1 MTLEFA
7 QAVYI
12 DDGET
17 ITFAQLVE
25 RSGLTADELRD
36 LVECGAMTE
45 AAADAAAARF
55 SEHCILVART
65 ARRLRDEYALEDSH
79 SLAVVVRLTQRIA
92 ALEGELRQRRGAADL
107 PMLVAPRRAPRRRQR
122 SVRCA
127 SAGRLARTLAMR
139 AGSISPTTTPG
150 PSASRSATISPQ
162 GSTSIE
168 WPYVR
173 RPPGCTPPCA
183 AAST

>member
-92 ALEGELRQRRGAADL
+92 ASLAQFAFERG
-107 PMLVAPRRAPRRRQR
+107 
-122 SVRCA
+122 
-127 SAGRLARTLAMR
+127 GR
-139 AGSISPTTTPG
+139 
-150 PSASRSATISPQ
+150 
-162 GSTSIE
+162 
-168 WPYVR
+168 
-173 RPPGCTPPCA
+173 
-183 AAST
+183 

>member
-36 LVECGAMTE
+36 LLDCGALT
-45 AAADAAAARF
+45 ADQTGAAAARF
-55 SEHCILVART
+55 GERCILVART

-92 ALEGELRQRRGAADL
+92 ALEGELRRRRG
-107 PMLVAPRRAPRRRQR
+107 
-122 SVRCA
+122 
-127 SAGRLARTLAMR
+127 GR
-139 AGSISPTTTPG
+139 
-150 PSASRSATISPQ
+150 
-162 GSTSIE
+162 
-168 WPYVR
+168 
-173 RPPGCTPPCA
+173 
-183 AAST
+183 

>member
-36 LVECGAMTE
+36 LVECGAMTDDQ
-45 AAADAAAARF
+45 AGAAAAARF
-55 SEHCILVART
+55 SERCIVVART

-92 ALEGELRQRRGAADL
+92 ALEGELRRRRG
-107 PMLVAPRRAPRRRQR
+107 
-122 SVRCA
+122 
-127 SAGRLARTLAMR
+127 GR
-139 AGSISPTTTPG
+139 
-150 PSASRSATISPQ
+150 
-162 GSTSIE
+162 
-168 WPYVR
+168 
-173 RPPGCTPPCA
+173 
-183 AAST
+183 

>member
-92 ALEGELRQRRGAADL
+92 ALEGELRQRRG
-107 PMLVAPRRAPRRRQR
+107 
-122 SVRCA
+122 
-127 SAGRLARTLAMR
+127 GR
-139 AGSISPTTTPG
+139 
-150 PSASRSATISPQ
+150 
-162 GSTSIE
+162 
-168 WPYVR
+168 
-173 RPPGCTPPCA
+173 
-183 AAST
+183 

>member
-36 LVECGAMTE
+36 LVECGALTDGQ
-45 AAADAAAARF
+45 AGAVATRF
-55 SEHCILVART
+55 GERCILVART

-92 ALEGELRQRRGAADL
+92 ALEGELRRRRG
-107 PMLVAPRRAPRRRQR
+107 
-122 SVRCA
+122 
-127 SAGRLARTLAMR
+127 GR
-139 AGSISPTTTPG
+139 
-150 PSASRSATISPQ
+150 
-162 GSTSIE
+162 
-168 WPYVR
+168 
-173 RPPGCTPPCA
+173 
-183 AAST
+183 

>member
-25 RSGLTADELRD
+25 RSGDGGR
-36 LVECGAMTE
+36 
-45 AAADAAAARF
+45 AARPGESGDDRGRGRRRAARF

-92 ALEGELRQRRGAADL
+92 ALEGELRQRRG
-107 PMLVAPRRAPRRRQR
+107 
-122 SVRCA
+122 
-127 SAGRLARTLAMR
+127 GR
-139 AGSISPTTTPG
+139 
-150 PSASRSATISPQ
+150 
-162 GSTSIE
+162 
-168 WPYVR
+168 
-173 RPPGCTPPCA
+173 
-183 AAST
+183 